1 MYDAETR
8 ADQVQQ
14 EMHKRQNAYMPKTSL
29 GMYAFFAG
37 YRNGGYE
44 EISVCKVDFL
54 IKKYKNA

>member
-14 EMHKRQNAYMPKTSL
+14 EMHKRQNAYMPKTQV

-37 YRNGGYE
+37 CRKRRYK
-44 EISVCKVDFL
+44 EISVCF
-54 IKKYKNA
+54 